1 MKLKLKSY
9 VNVER
14 QLDDLLVTI
23 IKGLLIIWGL
33 MLLAS
38 WSWKVLLPRPT
49 GAIPQIEVAK
59 TELSE
64 RILNSHWFGRN
75 GSPISTAAINFKLV
89 GVFSPTAGKPG
100 FAILKMADGKQRVA
114 LLNKEILPG
123 IKLETLGAN
132 YIEVGQTGQLTK
144 ILLENR
150 MPSQPSTIAIPL
162 KAP

>member
-14 QLDDLLVTI
+14 HLDDLLVNI
-23 IKGLLIIWGL
+23 SKGLLTIWGL

-38 WSWKVLLPRPT
+38 WIWKVILPGPF
-49 GAIPQIEVAK
+49 AAMPQIEVAK
-59 TELSE
+59 TDLSE
-64 RILNSHWFGRN
+64 LILASQWFGHK
-75 GSPISTAAINFKLV
+75 GSPIPTAAINFKLV
-89 GVFSPTAGKPG
+89 GVFSPTAAKPG

-114 LLNKEILPG
+114 LLNAEILPG

-132 YIEVGQTGQLTK
+132 YIEVGQTGRLTK

-150 MPSQPSTIAIPL
+150 MASQPSAVAISP
-162 KAP
+162 KGP